1 MRILYFGNNRAG
13 WKVLEWLRAEGEEIV
28 AVVVHPTERRAY
40 GDEILRAA
48 GVGRDAV
55 FRGNDL
61 GTETLERIRALRPE
75 MGISVYFGYIL
86 RPEVLSLPPMGC
98 VNLHPALLPYNRG
111 AHPNIWSIVEG
122 TPAGVTLHRVD
133 PGIDTG
139 EVLAQQEVA
148 VRPADTGQTLYY
160 RLEAAAVDLF
170 RSNWGALKAGRLKG
184 TPQPA
189 ARGTAHRAR
198 DLAQIDRID
207 LDRSY
212 RARDLIDLLRARTF
226 PPHDGAYFEDRGRR
240 VYLRLEL
247 TEAAAHDTEAKREEG
262 HVIEV

>member
-13 WKVLEWLRAEGEEIV
+13 WKVLEWLRREGDEI
-28 AVVVHPTERRAY
+28 AGVVVHPAERRAF

-48 GVGRDAV
+48 GVGREAV
-55 FRGNDL
+55 FFGNDL
-61 GTETLERIRALRPE
+61 GPATLERIRGFRPE
-75 MGISVYFGYIL
+75 IGVSVYFGYVL

-133 PGIDTG
+133 AGVDTG
-139 EVLAQQEVA
+139 EILAQREVA

-160 RLEAAAVDLF
+160 RLETEAVKLF
-170 RSNWGALKAGRLKG
+170 QQNWGALKAGRLREI
-184 TPQPA
+184 PQHHA
-189 ARGTAHRAR
+189 EGTAHRAR
-198 DLAQIDRID
+198 DLARLDRID
-207 LDRSY
+207 LDRRY

-226 PPHDGAYFEDRGRR
+226 PPHDGVYFEEGGRR
-240 VYLRLEL
+240 IHLRLEL
-247 TEAAAHDTEAKREEG
+247 SENGPREADCEREEADVVG
-262 HVIEV
+262 V